1 MKNITDKNSLLL
13 YFFLFTFHFSL
24 LSAQVVFVPINDNIY
39 SYLDRMNIK
48 GIIQL
53 DSEVKPFSK
62 MYIAEKLLE
71 VDSKANSKQ
80 LTNVDIELLDF
91 YSSEYG
97 TEINK
102 LIKNQKFAP
111 TSHQSPV
118 IDAIFQRK
126 HSNIPFPISAKDSSQ
141 NNFSIADAQSLN
153 YKDTIS
159 GFPHFQS
166 STIPP
171 PFPDSFPHPDKSG
184 QVVSRS
190 MSPDSFT
197 FASKDLYGS
206 YRLISYEDSLFSFK
220 LSPIMAYSVSSTG
233 GKSGHQR
240 TGGVRTEIMASNWFG
255 ASLNMTDNGEFS
267 ENIDRKRYLTPK
279 RGADFIGATNGIEF
293 SDVRAQINFNW
304 GWGTVSLKK
313 DYSEWGNSYFGNV
326 ILSDKSPSYPHFYME
341 LKPVNWFRFYY
352 QFGWLHSGVIDSSRT
367 IVINSSEDFYVAHE
381 RFVKKYFTI
390 NMMTV
395 TPWDIF
401 DISIGNAAIY
411 AGDMRP
417 EMFIPFNF
425 YKYMDRDTG
434 KKSVED
440 SNGMFF
446 FDMALRYPETFK
458 FYASIFVDVTS
469 IREIFNNEFYSTWTG
484 ATIGGKKTDIFLD
497 NLDLTIEYTKI
508 TPWVYEHK
516 YGDLTNYKHLGYSL
530 GHWIGQ
536 NADQFKIQFNYQP
549 IRGLRTQV
557 YTEFVRKGGLKEI
570 DVVYNNREDLKFLY
584 SPVRSDFYLGV
595 DANYE
600 IFHELFVEG
609 SYRYSNISDEDEI
622 RTEDF
627 MLGSQNYFSLGFRY
641 GTP

>member
-1 MKNITDKNSLLL
+1 MTNKNINKVFLL
-13 YFFLFTFHFSL
+13 YVLLFTFNFSL
-24 LSAQVVFVPINDNIY
+24 LSAQVVFEPINNNIY
-39 SYLDRMNIK
+39 NYLDRMNIK
-48 GIIQL
+48 GVIQL
-53 DSEVKPFSK
+53 DSEVKPFSR

-71 VDSKANSKQ
+71 IDSKANSKQ
-80 LTNVDIELLDF
+80 LTNVDMDLLVF
-91 YSSEYG
+91 YYAEYG
-97 TEINK
+97 SEIRRLPQRHK
-102 LIKNQKFAP
+102 
-111 TSHQSPV
+111 
-118 IDAIFQRK
+118 DAKELSIVKSFNHK
-126 HSNIPFPISAKDSSQ
+126 ESISNIPF
-141 NNFSIADAQSLN
+141 
-153 YKDTIS
+153 
-159 GFPHFQS
+159 FQS
-166 STIPP
+166 SKIPQP
-171 PFPDSFPHPDKSG
+171 
-184 QVVSRS
+184 
-190 MSPDSFT
+190 FT
-197 FASKDLYGS
+197 FASKDPFGR
-206 YRLISYEDSLFSFK
+206 YRLIGYDDSLFSFK

-255 ASLNMTDNGEFS
+255 GSLNMSDNGEFGD
-267 ENIDRKRYLTPK
+267 NIDRTRYLTPK
-279 RGADFIGATNGIEF
+279 RGADFIGAPNGIEF
-293 SDVRAQINFNW
+293 SDVRTQINFNW

-326 ILSDKSPSYPHFYME
+326 ILSDKAPSYPHFYME
-341 LKPVNWFRFYY
+341 LKPVDWFRFYY

-367 IVINSSEDFYVAHE
+367 IVVNSSEDFYIAHE

-395 TPWDIF
+395 TPWEIF

-411 AGDMRP
+411 VGDIRP

-458 FYASIFVDVTS
+458 FYASLYIDVTS

-484 ATIGGKKTDIFLD
+484 ATIGGKKTDLFID

-557 YTEFVRKGGLKEI
+557 YTEFVRKGGLNEI
-570 DVVYNNREDLKFLY
+570 DDVYNEREDLPFLY
-584 SPVRSDFYLGV
+584 FPVRKDFYLGIDV
-595 DANYE
+595 SYE
-600 IFHELFVEG
+600 LIHDLYFEG